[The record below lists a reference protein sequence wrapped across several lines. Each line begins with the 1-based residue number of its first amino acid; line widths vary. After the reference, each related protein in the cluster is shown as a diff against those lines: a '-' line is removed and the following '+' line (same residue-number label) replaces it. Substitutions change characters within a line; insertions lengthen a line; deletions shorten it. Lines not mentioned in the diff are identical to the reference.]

1 MGEERK
7 TLLLQIAAITLC
19 IILFLYAFL
28 PAIFEDMDRLEI
40 TDITYSD
47 HEAAVRAGGLKRGW
61 MPTYIPTSAKDIR
74 ARHNL
79 DTNIL
84 WLSFNYDPRDSDFR
98 INSCGSTEKNELLF
112 TRKKQAFAWWPKEL
126 VEGFD
131 ESLNNEQPYDY
142 YTCEKTG
149 NLAIDI
155 DKNKAYFWDF
165 NRREWE

>member
-1 MGEERK
+1 MEGQERK
-7 TLLLQIAAITLC
+7 TLLLQIAAITLG
-19 IILFLYAFL
+19 IIVFLYTFL
-28 PAIFEDMDRLEI
+28 PAIFEDIDRLET

-47 HEAAVRAGGLKRGW
+47 YKAAVKAYEVKRGW
-61 MPTYIPTSAKDIR
+61 MPAYIPTSAKDIH

-84 WLSFNYDPRDSDFR
+84 WWSFYYDQKDSNFMVETCVSAKKDDL
-98 INSCGSTEKNELLF
+98 IF
-112 TRKKQAFAWWPKEL
+112 TRKIQAFTWWPEEL
-126 VEGFD
+126 VEGLKEFNSTD
-131 ESLNNEQPYDY
+131 VVYDY

-165 NRREWE
+165 NRRE